1 MSTDE
6 PPDEP
11 AHLLCPIT
19 RAMFRD
25 PVFVPCSGN
34 TYEREALE
42 KFWSSAPGRARDPL
56 TNVETRANSRVVYT
70 NWDKRREVRD
80 YLDARSEDYVPSGWT
95 SRAVPAPRSDGDGD
109 ARERGRGLANGAV
122 KASAVLTVLAIAALV
137 SASGAEGGTWGFGA
151 VGARRGTP
159 RMPNV
164 DEYGRAVELRAPAG
178 SRVRAR
184 KVSSGTPALEITVPA
199 QSVNTAALLFSVPWF
214 AITGTWTYGAWNAA
228 NPLFAS
234 FSLPFWA
241 VGLNMVHQSA
251 TSAFET
257 TKLLLTTDQFYLEKT
272 IFDRRMFYLKGD
284 VADLSKAAVET
295 YAYVNGAPQSNLV
308 LHHGVKSYVLA
319 RGLHSSED
327 EFVADEIE
335 KFLKKYRRARK
346 GGDAVKID
354 TTTPFF
360 ARARM

>member
-1 MSTDE
+1 M
-6 PPDEP
+6 
-11 AHLLCPIT
+11 
-19 RAMFRD
+19 
-25 PVFVPCSGN
+25 
-34 TYEREALE
+34 
-42 KFWSSAPGRARDPL
+42 
-56 TNVETRANSRVVYT
+56 
-70 NWDKRREVRD
+70 
-80 YLDARSEDYVPSGWT
+80 PS
-95 SRAVPAPRSDGDGD
+95 
-109 ARERGRGLANGAV
+109 
-122 KASAVLTVLAIAALV
+122 
-137 SASGAEGGTWGFGA
+137 
-151 VGARRGTP
+151 
-159 RMPNV
+159 V
-164 DEYGRAVELRAPAG
+164 DEYGRAVEARAPAG

-184 KVSSGTPALEITVPA
+184 KVETATPALEIIVPA
-199 QSVNTAALLFSVPWF
+199 QSMNTAALLFSVPWF

-257 TKLLLTTDQFYLEKT
+257 TKLLLTKDSFYLEKT
-272 IFDRRMFYLKGD
+272 IFDRQMFFLKGE

-308 LHHGVKSYVLA
+308 LHHGVKSHVLA

-327 EFVADEIE
+327 EFVVDEIQ
-335 KFLKKYRRARK
+335 KFLKKYRGARK
-346 GGDAVKID
+346 SDSVKID